1 MKKFCTYSQ
10 EGCWSVVFFS
20 CDVFIWFCHQN
31 QVSLLEWVRNYFFLF
46 NFLQVF
52 VQKGYYFFLKC
63 SMEFISESIRVLSF
77 LVCRFFNCEFNF
89 LSRFRAI
96 QVIYLFLRKLTIAS
110 LQLFLHSIEV
120 TKFIRKKLMRFPYHH
135 VICMESIVTS
145 SLSPTI
151 GNFVFPLF
159 FSD

>member
-1 MKKFCTYSQ
+1 
-10 EGCWSVVFFS
+10 
-20 CDVFIWFCHQN
+20 
-31 QVSLLEWVRNYFFLF
+31 
-46 NFLQVF
+46 
-52 VQKGYYFFLKC
+52 
-63 SMEFISESIRVLSF
+63 MEFISESIRVLSF

-159 FSD
+159 FSDQFCWKFINIMDLLKTPDFGFIYLLNFYVFYFIYFHSDLSFFLLTLESICCFYFVETEAFLLF